1 LGGEKLEKTN
11 NFAQFFFNNAD
22 VIMVILDRN
31 GTVIDANK
39 KTADTLGYTQDM
51 LKGKNWFESIVP
63 QGNREEAKRLFQNL
77 LSGSLRH
84 FHSEHSV
91 ITKQGLE
98 LTLNYHNILVS
109 DGKGKT
115 IGVLSSADDVTS
127 RKKVE
132 KLTKGLENRLQVSL
146 DHMIEG
152 CQIID
157 YDWRYVYVNEAA
169 AKQGRKTKEGLLGYT
184 MMQAYPGIDKTE
196 LFSHLR
202 NCMVNRLAY
211 QMENEFTFP
220 NGPTGWFELHIEPVP
235 EGLVILSIDI
245 TNNKK
250 AESELRNYRS
260 RLEQVVAQRTAE
272 HAQTNEE
279 LTRKKDELQKTKDAL
294 NLRSLILDNSKEAI
308 FLANTKGDF
317 LYANNAATKTYGYD
331 LDAFLNMNISI
342 LLQKTDTPSV
352 KLLLKRIVESG
363 GATLEMIHVRK
374 DKNPMPVK
382 VDSNLVVT
390 THGQFIVFVVRRL
403 NYRT

>member
-1 LGGEKLEKTN
+1 LEKTN
-11 NFAQFFFNNAD
+11 NLAQFFFNNAD
-22 VIMVILDRN
+22 VIMIILDRN
-31 GTVIDANK
+31 GIVIDANK
-39 KTADTLGYTQDM
+39 KAADTLGYTQDM
-51 LKGKNWFESIVP
+51 LRGKNWFENIVP
-63 QGNREEAKRLFQNL
+63 QRNREEAKRLFQNM
-77 LSGSLRH
+77 LSGNLPH
-84 FHSEHSV
+84 VHSEHSV

-115 IGVLSSADDVTS
+115 IGVLSSADNVTS
-127 RKKVE
+127 QKKVE
-132 KLTKGLENRLQVSL
+132 DVTKALENRLQVSL

-157 YDWRYVYVNEAA
+157 YDWRYVYINEAA
-169 AKQGRKTKEGLLGYT
+169 AKQGHKNKEELLGYT

-220 NGPTGWFELHIEPVP
+220 NAPTGWFELHIEPVP
-235 EGLVILSIDI
+235 EGLMILSIDI

-294 NLRSLILDNSKEAI
+294 NLRSLILDNSKEAT
-308 FLANTKGDF
+308 FLANSKGDF

-331 LDAFLNMNISI
+331 LDEFLNMNIGI
-342 LLQKTDTPSV
+342 LLQETDTPSV

>member
-363 GATLEMIHVRK
+363 GATLEMIHIRK